1 MLGDMSTETAEA
13 VGDEL
18 AMMRAARRALAEG
31 EDYFTS
37 KEAANACP
45 FDITP
50 ESLLS
55 YPEFVV
61 PRIPR
66 NPDSEQAGYLI
77 DPRDIYALPVV
88 LRRWKQAKESEDDS
102 EEAFRRRRMRELR
115 EREERI
121 LENAGRT

>member
-1 MLGDMSTETAEA
+1 MLDGLSPGTAEA

-31 EDYFTS
+31 DGYYTS
-37 KEAANACP
+37 QEAAEACP

-55 YPEFVV
+55 YPEFVL
-61 PRIPR
+61 PKIPR

-77 DPRDIYALPVV
+77 DPRDIYALPAV
-88 LRRWKQAKESEDDS
+88 LRRWKHAKASDDDS
-102 EEAFRRRRMRELR
+102 EEAFRRRRLRELR
-115 EREERI
+115 EREERM
-121 LENAGRT
+121 LENAGRK